1 MPTPPAPAA
10 PVAPPAAPVPPA
22 PSTSSGQVAPAA
34 AATSHGGVGAAI
46 GIALVVL
53 LVAAGGAYFF
63 YMQLGQEQKAADA
76 GQLAPAAPDPNSTEG
91 IEADLNATGNASSDA
106 DLDSLEGSL

>member
-10 PVAPPAAPVPPA
+10 PVAPPAAPVPPVA
-22 PSTSSGQVAPAA
+22 PPVAPPAPAA
-34 AATSHGGVGAAI
+34 ASHGGVGAAI